1 MKNKEETSS
10 NFKGVNT
17 QKITIKDGI
26 AENTLTGEAKNELC
40 KIKQIEK
47 NVVRENLVYKTNEYT
62 YNFQNF
68 LTINTFG
75 RDIYDSTITL
85 KEADKDQ
92 SDKLVEIL
100 RNKENRKIQKKKQ
113 KKEDALRNL
122 YALFEGRERVLYAS
136 GSKIFRIKI
145 EGTSVSDHSNLK
157 F

>member
-1 MKNKEETSS
+1 MLKP
-10 NFKGVNT
+10 NT

-75 RDIYDSTITL
+75 RDIYDGTITL
-85 KEADKDQ
+85 KEPDKDQ

-100 RNKENRKIQKKKQ
+100 RNKENRKIQKRKNKRKKMLLETYMHFL
-113 KKEDALRNL
+113 KAEKEFFMLLVAK
-122 YALFEGRERVLYAS
+122 YFE
-136 GSKIFRIKI
+136 
-145 EGTSVSDHSNLK
+145 
-157 F
+157 

>member
-1 MKNKEETSS
+1 MLKP
-10 NFKGVNT
+10 NT

-26 AENTLTGEAKNELC
+26 AKNTLTGEAKNELC
-40 KIKQIEK
+40 KSKQIEK

-75 RDIYDSTITL
+75 RDIYNGTITL

-100 RNKENRKIQKKKQ
+100 RNKENQKIQKKK
-113 KKEDALRNL
+113 KKKKKKMLLETYMHFLKAEKEFFMLL
-122 YALFEGRERVLYAS
+122 VAKYFE
-136 GSKIFRIKI
+136 
-145 EGTSVSDHSNLK
+145 
-157 F
+157 

>member
-1 MKNKEETSS
+1 MLKP
-10 NFKGVNT
+10 NT

-75 RDIYDSTITL
+75 RDICNGTITL

-92 SDKLVEIL
+92 RDKLVEIL
-100 RNKENRKIQKKKQ
+100 RNKVKRKIQKKK
-113 KKEDALRNL
+113 KKKKKKR
-122 YALFEGRERVLYAS
+122 RCS
-136 GSKIFRIKI
+136 
-145 EGTSVSDHSNLK
+145 
-157 F
+157 

>member
-1 MKNKEETSS
+1 M
-10 NFKGVNT
+10 
-17 QKITIKDGI
+17 

-75 RDIYDSTITL
+75 RDICNGTITL

-92 SDKLVEIL
+92 RDKLVEIL
-100 RNKENRKIQKKKQ
+100 RNKVKRKIQKKKT
-113 KKEDALRNL
+113 KER
-122 YALFEGRERVLYAS
+122 RCS
-136 GSKIFRIKI
+136 
-145 EGTSVSDHSNLK
+145 
-157 F
+157 

>member
-1 MKNKEETSS
+1 MLKP
-10 NFKGVNT
+10 NT

-26 AENTLTGEAKNELC
+26 AKNTLTGEAKNELC

-75 RDIYDSTITL
+75 RDICNGTITL

-92 SDKLVEIL
+92 RDKLVEIL
-100 RNKENRKIQKKKQ
+100 RNKVKRKIQKKKT
-113 KKEDALRNL
+113 KER
-122 YALFEGRERVLYAS
+122 RCS
-136 GSKIFRIKI
+136 
-145 EGTSVSDHSNLK
+145 
-157 F
+157 